1 MKRKKLRKYKKRRVL
16 GIIHVWEKRLAVA
29 LLLLGVF
36 GGAYYLVYYTETF
49 NIKSFEI
56 LGTETYVN
64 SVDLNTFLY
73 SNYEGKRLPAINA
86 PELETLLEGRFLGA
100 RDVSVKKIW
109 PDKLKI
115 LVNERK
121 PLARLSNYRYSLD
134 HMIDEEGY
142 VLGVVGPDIEDL
154 PLIRY
159 SGDLKVGIFVDPTL
173 VPVYLDLIDALETSE
188 IQVSSISFSPKDVTF
203 YTQGGTRILL
213 GNSGDKHYLLAV
225 LVKLLSKLSLEG
237 KDASTIDL
245 RYDKVVV
252 SY

>member
-1 MKRKKLRKYKKRRVL
+1 M
-16 GIIHVWEKRLAVA
+16 
-29 LLLLGVF
+29 
-36 GGAYYLVYYTETF
+36 
-49 NIKSFEI
+49 
-56 LGTETYVN
+56 
-64 SVDLNTFLY
+64 
-73 SNYEGKRLPAINA
+73 
-86 PELETLLEGRFLGA
+86 
-100 RDVSVKKIW
+100 
-109 PDKLKI
+109 
-115 LVNERK
+115 
-121 PLARLSNYRYSLD
+121 
-134 HMIDEEGY
+134 
-142 VLGVVGPDIEDL
+142 LGVVGPDIEDL

>member
-1 MKRKKLRKYKKRRVL
+1 MKRKKPRKYKKRRVL
-16 GIIHVWEKRLAVA
+16 GIIRVWEKRFLVI

-36 GGAYYLVYYTETF
+36 GGAYYLVYRTEILD
-49 NIKSFEI
+49 IKSFEI

-64 SVDLNTFLY
+64 SADLGVFLY
-73 SNYEGKRLPAINA
+73 SNYAGKKLPTVNSS
-86 PELETLLEGRFLGA
+86 ELETLLEDRFLGA
-100 RDVSVKKIW
+100 RDICVKKIW
-109 PDKLKI
+109 PAKLKI
-115 LVNERK
+115 LVSERK
-121 PLARLSNYRYSLD
+121 PLARLSNERYSLD

-142 VLGVVGPDIEDL
+142 VLGVVDPDTEDL

-159 SGDLKVGIFVDPTL
+159 LGDLKVGAFVDPTL

-203 YTQGGTRILL
+203 YTREGTRILL
-213 GNSGDKHYLLAV
+213 GNSGDKQYLLTV
-225 LVKLLSKLSLEG
+225 LVKLLNKLSLEG